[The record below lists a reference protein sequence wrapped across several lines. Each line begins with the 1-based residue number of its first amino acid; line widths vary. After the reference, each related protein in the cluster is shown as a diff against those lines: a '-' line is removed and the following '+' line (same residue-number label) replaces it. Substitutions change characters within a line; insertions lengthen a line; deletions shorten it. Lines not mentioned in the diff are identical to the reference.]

1 MLKSRPQFQT
11 VNVIA
16 LLKIVFLINPDGL
29 SQTGD
34 SEEIIQVCLPRPP
47 RASGKSSKPNR
58 KQKRRQQ
65 QQLLQQQGDIDS
77 AEQQQPFSYSVK
89 YFTWALSDEEDE
101 DGSDDDSSECQTIT
115 LPLRHL
121 KFATAADPV
130 QPEPPASVKKPFKKS

>member
-1 MLKSRPQFQT
+1 MSRPQCQT

-16 LLKIVFLINPDGL
+16 LLKIVFLINPDGP

-47 RASGKSSKPNR
+47 RATGKSSKPNR
-58 KQKRRQQ
+58 KQKRRQ

-101 DGSDDDSSECQTIT
+101 SDDDSSECQTIT
-115 LPLRHL
+115 LPLRQL
-121 KFATAADPV
+121 KISADPV
-130 QPEPPASVKKPFKKS
+130 QPELSSVKKPFQKS